1 MEQYKPD
8 KVRDVLITT
17 KIILT
22 NDEPITT
29 RPRQLSPGE
38 KKAVDEIIGQWLE
51 NGIIRPSSSEY
62 ASATVLVKKKDDS
75 IRLCIDYRPLNEII
89 VRPKFPLPLI
99 DDQLDALEGAVLYGD
114 RSEKR
119 VFLCT
124 GR

>member
-8 KVRDVLITT
+8 KVRDVRITT

-51 NGIIRPSSSEY
+51 NGIIRPSSSKY